1 MTSKAEGEH
10 KIWVKSTLT
19 AHSVKLESIN
29 KTIDKVEFLL
39 REQNGRIKSNE
50 QDLVRF
56 KTATSVVM
64 FFLTILSGSGL
75 LAAIILK

>member
-1 MTSKAEGEH
+1 MQS
-10 KIWVKSTLT
+10 L
-19 AHSVKLESIN
+19 
-29 KTIDKVEFLL
+29 DKVEFLL

-56 KTATSVVM
+56 KTATSVIM
-64 FFLTILSGSGL
+64 FFLTVLSGSGL